1 MNATTQ
7 AMHWSQQL
15 SSAARNPVG
24 GSSIRPSNAP
34 QSMEVE
40 RQRYESERR
49 LTIEA
54 EQNRQYLNALASNRH
69 PPGALPPPP
78 AHSSISSR
86 ITSKQP
92 TASPYLP
99 TSSSYKSTSRHDP
112 GPPPPL
118 LRTDGSSFLSTH
130 SANQKPVHDLRYPHL
145 PPNAGSYKPSSVQNY
160 DKEVYGSHHP
170 HPASRREPS
179 PNNIP
184 GSNHAHPAVPSAVAA
199 AHAAVNQRG
208 ISPANSISPPD
219 HLRRAATQLNAAQ
232 QQYKHSSSSYSPGNH
247 SHPSATPPLP
257 LQNRASPVSNNSGAT
272 RQRVNSPAAPGQI
285 YGKPNI
291 PSRTTEGRPTYSP
304 SPNVDLPVG
313 ASANNGPPPAHGGST
328 SRLSSHDH
336 HNDPRNDPRY
346 LLPSTH
352 LSSQKKHY
360 LPSPSLSS
368 QSSYTSHSGVSDGN
382 QHRTEDVPLDLGV
395 SNKRRYDGSSE
406 LESKS
411 NPGLSPRKNPK
422 FDGPPGVLFKVSEP
436 SVLITSEPSTIT
448 TVINSALVNDT
459 KSVNCNMPHNL
470 SGVSKPVANST
481 LDDQHSQKSA
491 AESESSASQRP
502 GSPISKPVSPLSK
515 DELSSESSKPA
526 GYVHKLKKAWI
537 QAYSTNDDTSN
548 SSSAIEKP
556 TISYNNSPTPNT
568 ARATPSPSLSN
579 RSSASTSSS
588 TVAGKRGAKTKT
600 SNQSRTPSKPGTPQS
615 LNGHSA
621 SPRRAGGSK
630 NSKET
635 DYGSDVSSDTGEQN
649 PDSSGEDEMISLRSK
664 RSSSVTSAGSKK
676 KAKKGSVLEGRN
688 KKRSRIA
695 RTRNARNSAIVRNR
709 KNTSEESSGDEEMSN
724 SDTSKRSDASTNR
737 KRGRKPGSS
746 TNKARSNKDEPRTKK
761 EKIEGNEEASQNNE
775 ESTNPFQRPQVSQL
789 KKTGESFLQDKPCLK
804 EAPRLAKCLE
814 CRLTD
819 GQRNKQMPNI
829 FCRFYAF
836 RRLKYAKNGQVC
848 VAGFC
853 DPDRD
858 YGKDDIDVWNVSQKS
873 APKNLTVEMAKYLL
887 ENTRTDF
894 DLIIQQERR
903 AVKLHSGE
911 GRYLI

>member
-1 MNATTQ
+1 MNATSQ

-24 GSSIRPSNAP
+24 GSGIRPSNP
-34 QSMEVE
+34 QSLEAE
-40 RQRYESERR
+40 RQTYESERR

-69 PPGALPPPP
+69 PAGALPPPP
-78 AHSSISSR
+78 AHSSVSNR
-86 ITSKQP
+86 PPSKQP
-92 TASPYLP
+92 TSSAYLP
-99 TSSSYKSTSRHDP
+99 TGSSYKPSSRHDP

-118 LRTDGSSFLSTH
+118 LRTDGSSLLTTSP
-130 SANQKPVHDLRYPHL
+130 ANPKAVHDPRYSHL
-145 PPNAGSYKPSSVQNY
+145 PPAAGAYKPSSVQSY
-160 DKEVYGSHHP
+160 DKDGYGSHHI

-179 PNNIP
+179 PNTH
-184 GSNHAHPAVPSAVAA
+184 SHPAVPPSLAA
-199 AHAAVNQRG
+199 AHATANQRG

-219 HLRRAATQLNAAQ
+219 HLRRAATQLSAAQ
-232 QQYKHSSSSYSPGNH
+232 QQYKHSSSSYSPGSR

-257 LQNRASPVSNNSGAT
+257 LQSRASPVTNSGAT

-291 PSRTTEGRPTYSP
+291 PLRTTEGRPTYSP

-313 ASANNGPPPAHGGST
+313 ASTNNAPPPAHGGSAG
-328 SRLSSHDH
+328 RLSTHDH
-336 HNDPRNDPRY
+336 HNDPRNGPRY
-346 LLPSTH
+346 LLPSSH
-352 LSSQKKHY
+352 LNSQKKHY
-360 LPSPSLSS
+360 HQSPALAAPNSFTPHPS
-368 QSSYTSHSGVSDGN
+368 VADGN
-382 QHRTEDVPLDLGV
+382 QPKTDDVPLDLGV
-395 SNKRRYDGSSE
+395 SNKRRHEGSLE

-411 NPGLSPRKNPK
+411 NSGLSPRKNPK
-422 FDGPPGVLFKVSEP
+422 FDGTPGVLFKVSEP

-448 TVINSALVNDT
+448 TVINSALVNDAKAIHSNT
-459 KSVNCNMPHNL
+459 PQNL
-470 SGVSKPVANST
+470 SGTSKPNSIP
-481 LDDQHSQKSA
+481 DDLRSQKSA
-491 AESESSASQRP
+491 ADSESSNSQRP
-502 GSPISKPVSPLSK
+502 ITPVSKPISPSSK
-515 DELSSESSKPA
+515 DEPASDSSKPA

-548 SSSAIEKP
+548 SSSAVEKQAP
-556 TISYNNSPTPNT
+556 SYSNSPTPNT

-579 RSSASTSSS
+579 RSSASTASS
-588 TVAGKRGAKTKT
+588 TVAGKRGAKSKA
-600 SNQSRTPSKPGTPQS
+600 SVQSRTPSKPGTPQS
-615 LNGHSA
+615 LNGHAA

-630 NSKET
+630 SNKET

-649 PDSSGEDEMISLRSK
+649 ADSSAEDELISLRSK

-676 KAKKGSVLEGRN
+676 KAKKGSVLAGRS
-688 KKRSRIA
+688 KKRGRVA
-695 RTRNARNSAIVRNR
+695 RTRNARNNAIVRNR
-709 KNTSEESSGDEEMSN
+709 KSMSEESSGDEEMSN
-724 SDTSKRSDASTNR
+724 SDASKRSDASINR
-737 KRGRKPGSS
+737 KRGRKATS
-746 TNKARSNKDEPRTKK
+746 NKVRSNKEEPRIKK
-761 EKIEGNEEASQNNE
+761 EKIEGSDDTSQNTD
-775 ESTNPFQRPQVSQL
+775 ESTNPFQRPPVSQL

-853 DPDRD
+853 DPNRD
-858 YGKDDIDVWNVSQKS
+858 YGKEDIDVWNVSPKS
-873 APKNLTVEMAKYLL
+873 APKNLTAENAKYLL

-911 GRYLI
+911 GRNLIQY

>member
-1 MNATTQ
+1 MNATSQ

-15 SSAARNPVG
+15 SSAARNPMG
-24 GSSIRPSNAP
+24 GSAIRPSNAP
-34 QSMEVE
+34 QSLEAE

-69 PPGALPPPP
+69 PSGALPPPP

-86 ITSKQP
+86 PPAKQ
-92 TASPYLP
+92 P
-99 TSSSYKSTSRHDP
+99 TSSSYIPTGSSYKPSSRHDP

-118 LRTDGSSFLSTH
+118 LRTDGSSLLTTH
-130 SANQKPVHDLRYPHL
+130 SANQKPVHDPRYAHL
-145 PPNAGSYKPSSVQNY
+145 PPTAGAYKPSSGVQGY
-160 DKEVYGSHHP
+160 DKEAYGSHHL

-179 PNNIP
+179 PHGQLPI
-184 GSNHAHPAVPSAVAA
+184 PSAVSA
-199 AHAAVNQRG
+199 AHATASQRG
-208 ISPANSISPPD
+208 LSPANSISPPD
-219 HLRRAATQLNAAQ
+219 QLRRAATQLSAAQ

-285 YGKPNI
+285 YGKPSI
-291 PSRTTEGRPTYSP
+291 PSRTAERRPTYSP
-304 SPNVDLPVG
+304 SPNIDLPVG
-313 ASANNGPPPAHGGST
+313 ASTNNAPPPAHGGST
-328 SRLSSHDH
+328 GRLSSHDH

-352 LSSQKKHY
+352 MSSQKKHY
-360 LPSPSLSS
+360 LPSPSLSA
-368 QSSYTSHSGVSDGN
+368 QNSYVSHAVVSEGN

-395 SNKRRYDGSSE
+395 SNKRRFEDSSE
-406 LESKS
+406 QESKS
-411 NPGLSPRKNPK
+411 NSGLSPRKNAK
-422 FDGPPGVLFKVSEP
+422 FDGPTGVLFKVSEP

-459 KSVNCNMPHNL
+459 KSINSNIPHNL
-470 SGVSKPVANST
+470 SGTQKAVSNST
-481 LDDQHSQKSA
+481 LDDQQSQKSA
-491 AESESSASQRP
+491 ADSESSISQRP
-502 GSPISKPVSPLSK
+502 ISPVSKPVSPSSK
-515 DELSSESSKPA
+515 DEPSSETSKPA

-548 SSSAIEKP
+548 SSSALEKQAQ
-556 TISYNNSPTPNT
+556 SYNNSPAPNT
-568 ARATPSPSLSN
+568 ARGTPSPSLSN

-588 TVAGKRGAKTKT
+588 TVAGKRGAKGKT

-615 LNGHSA
+615 LNGHAA

-630 NSKET
+630 NNKET
-635 DYGSDVSSDTGEQN
+635 DYGSDISSDTGEHN
-649 PDSSGEDEMISLRSK
+649 VDSSGEDELISLRSK

-676 KAKKGSVLEGRN
+676 KAKKGSVLEGRT
-688 KKRSRIA
+688 KKRGRVA
-695 RTRNARNSAIVRNR
+695 RTRNARNSVIARNR

-724 SDTSKRSDASTNR
+724 SDASKRSDASTNR
-737 KRGRKPGSS
+737 KRGRKTGSS
-746 TNKARSNKDEPRTKK
+746 ANKARSNKDEPRTKK
-761 EKIEGNEEASQNNE
+761 EKIDSNDEASQNTE
-775 ESTNPFQRPQVSQL
+775 ESANPFQRPPVSQL

-858 YGKDDIDVWNVSQKS
+858 YGKDDIDVWNVSPKS
-873 APKNLTVEMAKYLL
+873 SPKNLTIEKAKYLL
-887 ENTRTDF
+887 ENIRTDF

-911 GRYLI
+911 GRYHV